1 MSPLDD
7 RNFTLLVKIRQPVP
21 CVVNHKSEHSQALRH
36 TELVRVCAPFS
47 LQHHAVVR
55 LEHDELQLHVIRD
68 IWCPNPLGFLLQ
80 IKVELHMVFELVVLG
95 VSGAETSVFLVA
107 TFSELAVT
115 QVARTNHA

>member
-1 MSPLDD
+1 
-7 RNFTLLVKIRQPVP
+7 
-21 CVVNHKSEHSQALRH
+21 
-36 TELVRVCAPFS
+36 
-47 LQHHAVVR
+47 
-55 LEHDELQLHVIRD
+55 LHVIRD